1 MTSGAKMNRA
11 LVLKLAA
18 STMLVGSL
26 LVSCSA
32 SSGGD
37 RPQSLSDN
45 AQKALDAGKP
55 EKALEQAEAA
65 VSLDPRNADLRK
77 TLAHAYL
84 ANGRFASARQSLDD
98 ALALGDQSARTVIS
112 LALMHVAE
120 GRSNAALALLREHR
134 NTIPASD
141 FGLATALAGDTREG
155 VDVLVDQIR
164 SGENSAKVRQNLAF
178 AYALDGRWREAQIM
192 VGQDL
197 DPKIAQDRIAE
208 WARIAHPQAHVQR
221 VASVLG
227 VSPVE
232 YDPGQ
237 PVQLALSGTPS
248 MAQTATEIGQQA
260 MAQAA
265 PVAGPIELPP
275 VQDAPME
282 LAGIGANAASAPAYS
297 QAEPVAA
304 PAMQVAQ
311 AEEQPRAI
319 LAPLLVA
326 REIVQP
332 LPGNY
337 RAKTIRKT
345 RDGRVVQ
352 VAARAPIV
360 EQESPVRA
368 AAPTAIAAKASA
380 PKPVAPKPGESPAV
394 FQQASFA
401 PVSGGSFAVQ
411 LGVFSNAANSN
422 RAWAGYSAKHK
433 DLAGFEKASVTTTV
447 GGRTLHRLTANGF
460 GDEKSA
466 RAMCAKVRSA
476 GGECII
482 ARAAPAKG
490 GTLIAARR

>member
-1 MTSGAKMNRA
+1 MTSGAKMSGATVNRA

-18 STMLVGSL
+18 STMLVGSV
-26 LVSCSA
+26 LVSCST
-32 SSGGD
+32 SSGGG
-37 RPQSLSDN
+37 RPQSLSNN
-45 AQKALDAGKP
+45 AQKALDTGKP
-55 EKALEQAEAA
+55 EKALGQAEAA

-120 GRSNAALALLREHR
+120 GRNNAAQALLNEHR
-134 NTIPASD
+134 NSIPASD
-141 FGLATALAGDTREG
+141 FGLAMALAGDTRQG

-164 SGENSAKVRQNLAF
+164 TGENSAKVRQNLAF

-227 VSPVE
+227 VTPIE

-237 PVQLALSGTPS
+237 PVQLALSSTPS
-248 MAQTATEIGQQA
+248 MAQTVTEIGQQA
-260 MAQAA
+260 MAQSTPA
-265 PVAGPIELPP
+265 AGPIQLPP
-275 VQDAPME
+275 VEDAPME
-282 LAGIGANAASAPAYS
+282 LAGIESTPAAAY
-297 QAEPVAA
+297 AEADTIAA
-304 PAMQVAQ
+304 PMAQ
-311 AEEQPRAI
+311 PAEAPRAI

-337 RAKTIRKT
+337 RAKPIRKT

-360 EQESPVRA
+360 EQEGPARA
-368 AAPTAIAAKASA
+368 AAPRIAAAPRVVATNVPAKAS
-380 PKPVAPKPGESPAV
+380 EQPAE
-394 FQQASFA
+394 FQQASFS
-401 PVSGGSFAVQ
+401 PVSGGSYAVQ
-411 LGVFSNAANSN
+411 LGVFSNTANAN

-433 DLAGFEKASVTTTV
+433 DLASFAKVSVAKAV
-447 GGRTLHRLTANGF
+447 GGRTLYRLTANGF
-460 GDEKSA
+460 GDEQSA

-482 ARAAPAKG
+482 ARAVPAKG
-490 GTLIAARR
+490 GTQIAARR